1 MSPLRLGDLAVHIR
15 GELFGDPDFVV
26 QGVRDP
32 QEAGERD
39 LVFLFDA
46 RLLQEVSLSQAK
58 AVVGGRGTRAIL
70 EGKFVIEVENP
81 RLALARVLSLFYAPF
96 RPPRGVH
103 PLAFVH
109 PEAELGRDVAIGPF
123 AVIEEGAS
131 IGDRT
136 CIFPQVYVGKG
147 VRIGSDCVL
156 YPQVVVREYC
166 TLGNR
171 VILHSGVVVGADG
184 FGYEWTGE
192 GYEKIPQVGTVV
204 VEDDV
209 EIGANTTIDRATLGC
224 TRIGRGTKID
234 NLVMVAHNVHIG
246 QHVII
251 VAQSGIA
258 GSSDIGNGV
267 IIGGQAGV
275 TDHCRVGEGARIA
288 ARAGVTAEV
297 RPGEMVSGFPAQ
309 EHRRELKER
318 ALVRRLPEMWRRLK
332 NLEERLRGLLREE

>member
-1 MSPLRLGDLAVHIR
+1 MSPLRLGDLAVHLK

-26 QGVRDP
+26 QGVREP

-39 LVFLFDA
+39 LVFLFDT
-46 RLLQEVSLSQAK
+46 RFLKEVVLSRAK
-58 AVVGGRGTRAIL
+58 AVVTGKGNRGSL
-70 EGKFVIEVENP
+70 QEKFVIEVENP
-81 RLALARVLSLFYAPF
+81 RLAFARVLSLFCTPF
-96 RPPRGVH
+96 RPPQGVH

-109 PEAELGRDVAIGPF
+109 PRARIGRDVAIGPF
-123 AVIEEGAS
+123 SVIEEDAS

-147 VRIGSDCVL
+147 VQIGSDCIL

-166 TLGNR
+166 ILGNR

-184 FGYEWTGE
+184 FGYEWTGRN
-192 GYEKIPQVGTVV
+192 YEKIPQVGTVV
-204 VEDDV
+204 IEDDV
-209 EIGANTTIDRATLGC
+209 EIGANTTVDRATLGC
-224 TRIGRGTKID
+224 TRIGQGTKID
-234 NLVMVAHNVHIG
+234 NLVMIAHNVRVG
-246 QHVII
+246 QNVII

-267 IIGGQAGV
+267 IMGGQAGV
-275 TDHCRVGEGARIA
+275 ADHCRVGEGARIA

-309 EHRRELKER
+309 EHRRELRER
-318 ALVRRLPEMWRRLK
+318 ALVRKLPEMWRRLRD
-332 NLEERLRGLLREE
+332 LEERIRKLLGE